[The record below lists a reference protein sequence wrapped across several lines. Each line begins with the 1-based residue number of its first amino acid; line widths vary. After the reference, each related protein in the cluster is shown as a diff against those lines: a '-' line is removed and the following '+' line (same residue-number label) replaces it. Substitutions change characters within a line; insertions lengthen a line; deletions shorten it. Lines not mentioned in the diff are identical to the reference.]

1 MEHSSA
7 YIDFKKQLKETGKQK
22 LDGYY
27 PDLLYCIN
35 ADERKEIEKDIWTY
49 FVKKDDAGLAIFMPY
64 LEDYDGIGALKKKL
78 SAFKVPSS
86 VSADI
91 ALALFDVT
99 EDKQYLDIIMDNY
112 RGLSFNTP
120 IVVELAHRAKKPFV
134 YPLLRDIYIHDNS
147 EANRIQ
153 AILGVLRHDG
163 KIEIIDD
170 VNEFFR
176 KIDMIRAFDLDSPEA
191 RIKEAIK

>member
-1 MEHSSA
+1 
-7 YIDFKKQLKETGKQK
+7 
-22 LDGYY
+22 
-27 PDLLYCIN
+27 
-35 ADERKEIEKDIWTY
+35 
-49 FVKKDDAGLAIFMPY
+49 
-64 LEDYDGIGALKKKL
+64 
-78 SAFKVPSS
+78 
-86 VSADI
+86 
-91 ALALFDVT
+91 
-99 EDKQYLDIIMDNY
+99 MDNY

-163 KIEIIDD
+163 KIENIDD

-176 KIDMIRAFDLDSPEA
+176 KIDMIRAFDLDSYGLLTWILLKRE
-191 RIKEAIK
+191 